1 METLG
6 RHSAELRSL
15 VALARPEG
23 RAERGLYIVE
33 GATLLEEAR
42 RSGVAVAAIYA
53 TQEAYAREPQL
64 AAAHAEG
71 VPLKLL
77 EERSAERL
85 SELEHPPGI
94 FSLVPLLLAEPATIL
109 ARSGL
114 ALLLADLNDPGNAG
128 TLLRAAEAF
137 GATGALLGDLGVD
150 PHHPKLVRAAMGA
163 HFRLPLARVS
173 PPELAGR
180 LAEHPTLTIGLSA
193 EGAPIST
200 LPHRGAR
207 LLVVG
212 NERHGLGRWAPLC
225 RELAAIPMPGRAESL
240 NAAVAGAI
248 ALYELGAAGEGRG
261 ISGGLS
267 RE

>member
-1 METLG
+1 MEVLG

-15 VALARPEG
+15 VALAHPEG
-23 RAERGLYIVE
+23 RAERGLFLVE

-42 RSGVAVAAIYA
+42 RSGVAIAAIYA
-53 TQEAYAREPQL
+53 TEEALAREPQL
-64 AAAHAEG
+64 AAARAEG

-77 EERSAERL
+77 DERSAKRL
-85 SELEHPPGI
+85 SDLECPPGI
-94 FSLVPLLLAEPATIL
+94 FSLVPILQCDAAEIL
-109 ARSGL
+109 AHGAL

-137 GATGALLGDLGVD
+137 GASGALLGDLGVD
-150 PHHPKLVRAAMGA
+150 PYHPKLVRAAMGA
-163 HFRLPLARVS
+163 HFRLPIARLS
-173 PPELAGR
+173 PPELAAR

-193 EGAPIST
+193 DGAPIAS

-207 LLVVG
+207 LLFVG
-212 NERHGLGRWAPLC
+212 NERHGLGRWEPLC
-225 RELAAIPMPGRAESL
+225 REHAAIPMPGRAESL
-240 NAAVAGAI
+240 NAGVAGAI

-261 ISGGLS
+261 LPGGLS

>member
-1 METLG
+1 MEILG

-23 RAERGLYIVE
+23 RAERGLYLVE
-33 GATLLEEAR
+33 GPTLLEEAR

-53 TQEAYAREPQL
+53 TEEAFSREPQL
-64 AAAHAEG
+64 ATARAEG
-71 VPLKLL
+71 IPLKLL
-77 EERSAERL
+77 DERSAQRL
-85 SELEHPPGI
+85 SDLETPPGI
-94 FSLVPLLLAEPATIL
+94 FSLVPMLQCEPASIL
-109 ARSGL
+109 ARNGL

-150 PHHPKLVRAAMGA
+150 PYHPKLVRAAMGA
-163 HFRLPLARVS
+163 HFRLPIAPLS
-173 PPELAGR
+173 PPELAAR
-180 LAEHPTLTIGLSA
+180 LAEFPARTIGLSA
-193 EGAPIST
+193 EGVPIAS
-200 LPHRGAR
+200 LPHHGAR
-207 LLVVG
+207 VLAVG

-225 RELAAIPMPGRAESL
+225 RELAAIRMPGLAESL
-240 NAAVAGAI
+240 NAGVAGAI

-261 ISGGLS
+261 LTGGLS

>member
-1 METLG
+1 MELLG

-23 RAERGLYIVE
+23 RAERGLYLVE

-42 RSGVAVAAIYA
+42 RSGVALAAIYA
-53 TQEAYAREPQL
+53 TQEAYEREPQL
-64 AAAHAEG
+64 ATAHAEG

-77 EERSAERL
+77 DERSAQRL
-85 SELEHPPGI
+85 SDLEHPPGI
-94 FSLVPLLLAEPATIL
+94 FTLVPLLQAEPTTIL
-109 ARSGL
+109 ARRGL

-163 HFRLPLARVS
+163 HFRLPLARIS

-180 LAEHPTLTIGLSA
+180 LAEQPTLTIGLSA
-193 EGAPIST
+193 EGAPLSSF
-200 LPHRGAR
+200 PHRGAR

-240 NAAVAGAI
+240 NAGVAGAI

-261 ISGGLS
+261 LAGGLS

>member
-1 METLG
+1 MELLG

-33 GATLLEEAR
+33 GPTLLEEAR
-42 RSGVAVAAIYA
+42 LSGVAVAAIYA
-53 TQEAYAREPQL
+53 TPEALAREPQL
-64 AAAHAEG
+64 AAARAEG
-71 VPLKLL
+71 VPIRLL
-77 EERSAERL
+77 DERSAQRL
-85 SELEHPPGI
+85 SDLEHPPGI
-94 FSLVPLLLAEPATIL
+94 FSLVPMLPSEPASIL
-109 ARSGL
+109 ARNGL

-150 PHHPKLVRAAMGA
+150 PYHPKLVRAAMGA
-163 HFRLPLARVS
+163 HFRLPIARLS
-173 PPELAGR
+173 PPELAAR
-180 LAEHPTLTIGLSA
+180 LAEHPAHTIGLSA
-193 EGAPIST
+193 DGAPIAG

-225 RELAAIPMPGRAESL
+225 RDLAAIPMPGRAESL
-240 NAAVAGAI
+240 NAGVAGAI